1 MKNIIRILEQAA
13 EQHGQNGILVQDGSL
28 IPYREME
35 KAVRKTAN
43 RLRAAGVPAGGCAMI
58 SVSDSYRFFVTFWGM
73 VCADIVP
80 VVISY
85 SKSFRSCRQYQ
96 ESIENICKTVPSCY
110 MVTDCTDDLPRD
122 RFAGLIDCAVLE
134 QMPADESIPDCTR
147 GDDDTAVIFFSSGS
161 TGVPKGVPLSHKCM
175 MAQTEAIHEQL
186 GLNEN
191 DRILNWLPCT
201 HIFGFAYQHLAA
213 LRSGAVQAHLT
224 TEQFIGA
231 PQAYLR
237 MIAERQIT
245 CTAGMNFSFD
255 LLSDV
260 MEHESDAYSLASLRH
275 FLFCGEPV
283 SASVIKRFL
292 GIAAQSG
299 FRSEAFRAA
308 YGMTE
313 TGCVLSLDT
322 DGFSEGVSTDGILA
336 VSLGTVYDGLDVRI
350 ADDSGKA
357 VPDGTQ
363 GEILVRGGAVFCG
376 YYAAE
381 DEDAFTPDG
390 YFRTGDIGFTSGGK
404 LYVSGRKKDIII
416 VNGINYYPADF
427 EAAVERECGIRTL
440 LTQRTDGAV
449 VLYFRRDQA
458 ESDARKTAGRI
469 LQTVL
474 SYSALEISIFV
485 PVESLRITE
494 RGKIDRRYYR
504 DLAEKTE
511 TVPEAIGRQM
521 LAAYCNDSSAA
532 DTDPVIAAEVC
543 AICSGILG
551 IQAAPDDQF
560 YLLGGSSVK
569 VMQLAEQLSA
579 RYGVSVSMY
588 ALINAPDIRSIA
600 AMVSGSNVA
609 TDTECEAILPDKA
622 AWYQPFPLTDIQIS
636 YVFGRNQMYD
646 GGGIPTR
653 IFFEYRTTLD
663 IKRLEDAVNRVIRD
677 QKVLRTVFS
686 ADGTQRVL
694 ENCPRFEITV
704 CDVRHLSE
712 AEQHR
717 ILHEKKTE
725 IAAGDCKLDVWP
737 LFAMEAVMTSSDGCH
752 LLLGIDLMILDA
764 YHVLAFQ
771 DAVIQYYRDPQLGGT
786 EPEFSFR
793 DYVMEL
799 NRRKQS
805 DKYESDKAY
814 WMAMAEDF
822 PAAPQL
828 LFQMPPAEM
837 GKPVFVRKSL
847 TLSSDEYNTLRR
859 YAEENRVSVSALFST
874 AYAYVLSR
882 YSNQKQIALNYTVFD
897 RYAFSPEITKVM
909 GDYTSTILVPF
920 TFDGE
925 TVQQA
930 VQNTQQAVIAG
941 LDHRMFSGVEFCRE
955 LRILKN
961 TGNSAIM
968 PYVFTSTVGLGVAV
982 PQELGEPV
990 SGISQTAQVF
1000 IDCQLWKQSGG
1011 LTVNWDYV
1019 SQLFAPSVID
1029 EMFALFSRCI
1039 RSLPLLRSFAEAA
1052 DPDGALADFVAAY
1065 NRTAQDIP
1073 TALLQEAF
1081 EKNAAEHGKR
1091 IAVSDT
1097 HGSFTYAELNRYAE
1111 QTAAKLQQA
1120 GVKPGSFVGVRAYR
1134 VKETIGNILG
1144 ILKAGAAYVPVDP
1157 DNPASRQDDIL
1168 TNSECV
1174 LCIEKDYGADGSAA
1188 DYRRPEISTDQ
1199 PAYVIYTSGS
1209 TGKPKGV
1216 VITHDA
1222 AWNTVCDINAR
1233 YHVMPD
1239 DRIIGLSSMCF
1250 DLSVYDIFGS
1260 LSAGAQLCMVPDLH
1274 NVRQVA
1280 QIVLDNKVTVWNS
1293 VPAVMQMYVEQ
1304 IEQDAPESCVWSCDA
1319 PPVRVHENPLRLVI
1333 MSGDWIPMN
1342 LPDRISRVIPGAEII
1357 SMGGAT
1363 EASIW
1368 SIYYPITHIQR
1379 EWNSI
1384 PYGRPLANQSF
1395 YVLSYD
1401 GALCPTDVR
1410 GELCIGGRGVALGY
1424 HNNPEKTDAAFF
1436 VHPTFGRLYR
1446 TGDLGALR
1454 RDGNIEFMGRRDHQV
1469 KVGGH
1474 RIELGEIEHA
1484 FRAQQNV
1491 ADVVI
1496 TAKKSDKNIPVIYAY
1511 VVAAAGQI
1519 DVPELKNAV
1528 STMIPKYMIPA
1539 HIILLDS
1546 IPLTSNGKIDRKAL
1560 PEIAEESEIAAPRNA
1575 AEQAVSEIWCKV
1587 LGRTEISVHEDFYDA
1602 GGDSLKLIRIAADL
1616 EDCFHVHTSHV
1627 ALLDAGTIAGQAR
1640 YLESLAGTANAVSEK
1655 ITVEPDPA
1663 HQYEPFALTQ
1673 LQNAYLVGR
1682 DEMYEIGGIA
1692 THGYYEYDTALDLG
1706 RLERAVNKVIADQPM
1721 LRMYITADSRQCFAR
1736 ALDFHINITDAQHMT
1751 EQEQEEAVLRYREQY
1766 SHEVMDPAKPP
1777 LFRLAAVKTSPDHA
1791 VLIFSVDLL
1800 TMDAASVQ
1808 LFKHLVLTAY
1818 DHPETPPSAVRFTF
1832 RDFVSGIAQIRSCS
1846 QYAEDE
1852 AYWAE
1857 KSYDFPPAPQL
1868 PLLKP
1873 ISEVSQIT
1881 CRRLGMT
1888 AAPAEWSALKSLAA
1902 AHSVSPSAVLV
1913 VLYAKVLS
1921 HFSNQPDCCINMTTF
1936 NRYSFHE
1943 DTDKIIGD
1951 FTSTMLLD
1959 LHFKTDE
1966 AFWQFVQDTQ
1976 KHITENLEHR
1986 SFSGLDF
1993 MKLIRQNGKDCQ
2005 RYIAPVVFTSTLSS
2019 RDAAYTK
2026 SFGTERYGISQT
2038 SQVYLDCQV
2047 AEECGA
2053 LHITWD
2059 YVEQLLSPET
2069 AEAMFVMFERAVRSL
2084 CEQTTLRSVTAPDA
2098 AALKRICEYNSTAKD
2113 ITKETLH
2120 GLFLRTAR
2128 NFPQKPAVKDT
2139 EGSYTYAELETA
2151 SAKAAAYLQKNGV
2164 KSGDFVGVLASRS
2177 RYTVAN
2183 ILGILR
2189 AGAAYVPVDPN
2200 NPRARRDDILAN
2212 AGCKICMEGC
2222 IWEHENSA
2230 QFTSPMVEPDQTA
2243 YVIYTSGS
2251 TGKPKGVVITHDAAS
2266 NTIQDINQRFH
2277 VTAQDNII
2285 GLSSMCFD
2293 LSVYDLFGAF
2303 AAGSTLVMIPEIHD
2317 VRYIQETVRREE
2329 ITVWNSVPAV
2339 MQMYL
2344 DVSDSSKPLEHPKK
2358 PLRLVMLSGDWIPLA
2373 LPERINR
2380 CLPNAQLISLGG
2392 ATEASIWSIY
2402 YPVKAVQPEWNS
2414 IPYGMP
2420 LANQSFYVLD
2430 YDGNPCADHVPGE
2443 LMIGGRGVAE
2453 CYHNDPEKTAASYF
2467 MHPLFGRLYRTGDF
2481 GRMQS
2486 EGYIEFL
2493 GRRDNQVKIRGHRI
2507 ELGEIES
2514 AMLEQP
2520 AIRQACA
2527 VILRSDSGSYI
2538 AAAAVSDE
2546 AIDSSTLKAALSQRI
2561 PHYMIPSVIIQ
2572 VTEMP
2577 LTVNGKIDRQRLEEM
2592 CRTEE
2597 SAAEIAEAQTET
2609 EKTVESFW
2617 KEILELDTVGVNQDF
2632 YELDGDSIKL
2642 FTIIAK
2648 LEQTYGITIPREQVF
2663 SLLTITEMAELVETL
2678 TSCAE

>member
-1 MKNIIRILEQAA
+1 MNNIIHILERAA
-13 EQHGQNGILVQDGSL
+13 DRHGQNGFAFRNGTRIS
-28 IPYREME
+28 YREMDAE
-35 KAVRKTAN
+35 VRKTAN
-43 RLRAAGVPAGGCAMI
+43 RLRAAGIPAGGCAMI
-58 SVSDSYRFFVTFWGM
+58 SVSDPYRFFVTFWGM
-73 VCADIVP
+73 IRSDIVP
-80 VVISY
+80 VVISCG
-85 SKSFRSCRQYQ
+85 KSFRNCRQYQ
-96 ESIENICKTVPSCY
+96 ESIENICRTVPSCY
-110 MVTDCTDDLPRD
+110 MVTDCTDDLPGE
-122 RFAGLIDCAVLE
+122 RFAGLIGSAALE
-134 QMPADESIPDCTR
+134 RIAAEGPVPECTR
-147 GDDDTAVIFFSSGS
+147 GGDNTAVIFFSSGS
-161 TGVPKGVPLSHKCM
+161 TGMPKGVPLSHKCLTVQ
-175 MAQTEAIHEQL
+175 AEAIHKRL
-186 GLNEN
+186 GLDEN

-213 LRSGAVQAHLT
+213 LRAGAVQVHLT
-224 TEQFIGA
+224 AEQFIGE

-237 MIAERQIT
+237 MIAELRIT

-260 MEHESDAYSLASLRH
+260 MDRENGTYSLASLRH
-275 FLFCGEPV
+275 FLFSGEPA
-283 SASVIKRFL
+283 SAAVIKRFL
-292 GIAAQSG
+292 GIAKQSG
-299 FRSEAFRAA
+299 FCAEAFRAA

-322 DGFSEGVSTDGILA
+322 DGFSEGMSSDGVSA
-336 VSLGTVYDGLDVRI
+336 VSLGHVYNGLDVRI
-350 ADDSGKA
+350 ADERGKA
-357 VPDGTQ
+357 VPDGAQ
-363 GEILVRGGAVFCG
+363 GEILVRGDAVFHG

-381 DEDAFTPDG
+381 DEDLFTQDG
-390 YFRTGDIGFTSGGK
+390 FFRTGDIGFVSGGK
-404 LYVSGRKKDIII
+404 LYVSGRKKDMII

-427 EAAVERECGIRTL
+427 ETVIGRECGIRTL
-440 LTQRTDGAV
+440 LTQRADGAV
-449 VLYFRRDQA
+449 VLFFRRDPA
-458 ESDARKTAGRI
+458 DPDARRTAGRI

-485 PVESLRITE
+485 PVGSLRITE
-494 RGKIDRRYYR
+494 RGKTDRRYYR
-504 DLAEKTE
+504 ELAENTE
-511 TVPEAIGRQM
+511 TVPETIGRQL
-521 LAAYCNDSSAA
+521 LASYCRDSSAA
-532 DTDPVIAAEVC
+532 GPDSAILAEVC
-543 AICSGILG
+543 AVCSEILG
-551 IQAAPDDQF
+551 THAAPEDQF
-560 YLLGGSSVK
+560 CLLGGSSVK

-579 RYGVSVSMY
+579 RWGVSVSVY
-588 ALINAPDIRSIA
+588 ALTNAPDIRSIA
-600 AMVSGSNVA
+600 AMVSAEKAAADADAGAV
-609 TDTECEAILPDKA
+609 LPDRA
-622 AWYQPFPLTDIQIS
+622 AWYQPFPLTDIQMS
-636 YVFGRNQMYD
+636 YLFGRNTVYD

-663 IKRLEDAVNRVIRD
+663 LSRLEDALNRVIRD
-677 QKVLRTVFS
+677 QKALRTVFS

-694 ENCPRFEITV
+694 ENCPRLKIPV
-704 CDVRHLSE
+704 SDVRHFSA
-712 AEQHR
+712 AEQNR
-717 ILHEKKTE
+717 ILHEKKTAV
-725 IAAGDCKLDVWP
+725 AAGDCVPDVWP
-737 LFAMEAVMTSSDGCH
+737 LFALEAVMTAQDGCH
-752 LLLGIDLMILDA
+752 LLFGIDLMILDA

-771 DAVIQYYRDPQLGGT
+771 DALMRYYRDPQCGGT
-786 EPEFSFR
+786 EPDFSFR
-793 DYVMEL
+793 DYVTEL

-805 DKYESDKAY
+805 RQYESDKAY

-828 LFQMPPAEM
+828 PYRVLPAET
-837 GKPVFVRKSL
+837 GRPVFVRKSL
-847 TLSSDEYNTLRR
+847 TLTSEEYHTLCR
-859 YAEENRVSVSALFST
+859 YAEENRVSVSTLFST
-874 AYAYVLSR
+874 VYAYVLSR
-882 YSNQKQIALNYTVFD
+882 YSDQRQIALNYTVFD

-930 VQNTQQAVIAG
+930 VRSTQQAVIAG

-982 PQELGEPV
+982 PRELGEPV

-1000 IDCQLWKQSGG
+1000 LDCQLWEQGGG

-1019 SQLFAPSVID
+1019 SQLFALSVID
-1029 EMFALFSRCI
+1029 GMFALFSRCI
-1039 RSLPLLRSFAEAA
+1039 RRLPALTSFAEAA

-1065 NRTAQDIP
+1065 NQTAQDIP
-1073 TALLQEAF
+1073 AALLQTAF
-1081 EKNAAEHGKR
+1081 EKNAAEHGER
-1091 IAVSDT
+1091 IAVSDLL
-1097 HGSFTYAELNRYAE
+1097 GSFTYAELNRYAE

-1120 GVKPGSFVGVRAYR
+1120 GVRPGSFVGVRVYR

-1157 DNPASRQDDIL
+1157 EHPASRQEDIL

-1174 LCIEKDYGADGSAA
+1174 LCIEKDYGADGSAD
-1188 DYRRPEISTDQ
+1188 DYRKPEISTGQ

-1216 VITHDA
+1216 VIAHDS
-1222 AWNTVCDINAR
+1222 AWNTVCDINER
-1233 YHVMPD
+1233 YHIAPD

-1260 LSAGAQLCMVPDLH
+1260 LSAGARLCIVPDLH

-1280 QIVLDNKVTVWNS
+1280 QIVSEEKITVWNS

-1304 IEQDAPESCVWSCDA
+1304 IERDAPEPCIWSCDA
-1319 PPVRVHENPLRLVI
+1319 PPVRVRENPLRLII
-1333 MSGDWIPMN
+1333 MSGDWIPLN
-1342 LPDRISRVIPGAEII
+1342 LPDRISRAIPGAEII

-1401 GALCPTDVR
+1401 GTLCPADVQ

-1424 HNNPEKTDAAFF
+1424 HNDPQKTDAAFF
-1436 VHPTFGRLYR
+1436 VHPAFGRLYR
-1446 TGDLGALR
+1446 TGDLGALHP
-1454 RDGNIEFMGRRDHQV
+1454 DGNIEFMGRRDHQV

-1484 FRAQQNV
+1484 FRVQENI
-1491 ADVVI
+1491 ADVVV
-1496 TAKKSDKNIPVIYAY
+1496 TVKKSDRNLPVIYAY
-1511 VVAAAGQI
+1511 VVAASGQI
-1519 DVPELKNAV
+1519 DISELKNAV
-1528 STMIPKYMIPA
+1528 GTMLPKYMIPA
-1539 HIILLDS
+1539 HVIQLDS
-1546 IPLTSNGKIDRKAL
+1546 IPLTPNGKIDRKAL
-1560 PEIAEESEIAAPRNA
+1560 PEITEEAVTAVPRNA
-1575 AEQAVSEIWCKV
+1575 AEQAVSEIWCRV
-1587 LGRTEISVHEDFYDA
+1587 LGRTEISVNEDFYDA

-1616 EDCFHVHTSHV
+1616 EDCFRVHASHV

-1640 YLESLAGTANAVSEK
+1640 YLESLTGTADVSAER

-1682 DEMYEIGGIA
+1682 DEMYELGGIA
-1692 THGYYEYDTALDLG
+1692 THGYYEYDTSLDPE

-1721 LRMYITADSRQCFAR
+1721 LRMYITADGKQCFAP
-1736 ALDFHINITDAQHMT
+1736 ALDFHIEITDVRHMT
-1751 EQEQEEAVLRYREQY
+1751 VEEQEEAVLRFRERY
-1766 SHEVMDPAKPP
+1766 SHEVMDPAKAP
-1777 LFRLAAVKTSPDHA
+1777 LFRLAAVKTAPGHA

-1800 TMDAASVQ
+1800 AMDAASVQ

-1818 DHPETPPSAVRFTF
+1818 DHPEAPPSDVKFTF
-1832 RDFVSGIAQIRSCS
+1832 RDFVRGIAQIRSS
-1846 QYAEDE
+1846 SRYAEDE
-1852 AYWAE
+1852 AYWTE

-1868 PLLKP
+1868 PLLIP
-1873 ISEVSQIT
+1873 IPEASQIT

-1902 AHSVSPSAVLV
+1902 AHGVSPSAVLV

-1936 NRYSFHE
+1936 NRYEFHE
-1943 DTDKIIGD
+1943 DVSRMIGD

-1959 LHFKTDE
+1959 LHFKTDG
-1966 AFWQFVQDTQ
+1966 AFWQFVLDTQ
-1976 KHITENLEHR
+1976 KRITENLEHR

-2005 RYIAPVVFTSTLSS
+2005 RYTSPVVFTSTLSG

-2026 SFGTERYGISQT
+2026 TFGTERYGISQT
-2038 SQVYLDCQV
+2038 SQVYLDCQA
-2047 AEECGA
+2047 AEECGV

-2059 YVEQLLSPET
+2059 YAEQLLAPET
-2069 AEAMFVMFERAVRSL
+2069 AEAMFTMFGRAVRSL
-2084 CEQTTLRSVTAPDA
+2084 CDQTTLRSVTAPDE
-2098 AALKRICEYNSTAKD
+2098 AALKRIREYNSTAKD
-2113 ITKETLH
+2113 IAKETLH
-2120 GLFLRTAR
+2120 GMFLRTAQIR
-2128 NFPQKPAVKDT
+2128 PQKPAVKDAG
-2139 EGSYTYAELETA
+2139 GSYTYAELEAA
-2151 SAKAAAYLQKNGV
+2151 SAKAAAFLQKNGV
-2164 KSGDFVGVLASRS
+2164 KPGDFVGVFASRT

-2183 ILGILR
+2183 ILGVLR

-2222 IWEHENSA
+2222 VWEHEDPA
-2230 QFTSPMVEPDQTA
+2230 QLIPVPADPACIA

-2251 TGKPKGVVITHDAAS
+2251 TGRPKGVVITHDAAS

-2277 VTAQDNII
+2277 VTEQDNLI

-2303 AAGSTLVMIPEIHD
+2303 AAGGTLVMIPEIHD

-2344 DVSDSSKPLEHPKK
+2344 DAADSSKPLDAKKK

-2373 LPERINR
+2373 LPERISR

-2392 ATEASIWSIY
+2392 ATEASVWSIC

-2443 LMIGGRGVAE
+2443 LMIGGRGVAV
-2453 CYHNDPEKTAASYF
+2453 CYHNDPEKTAAAYF

-2481 GRMQS
+2481 GRMQP

-2493 GRRDNQVKIRGHRI
+2493 GRRDSQVKIRGHRI
-2507 ELGEIES
+2507 ELGEIEA
-2514 AMLEQP
+2514 AMLGQP
-2520 AIRQACA
+2520 SVRQACA
-2527 VILRSDSGSYI
+2527 VILKSDSGLYI
-2538 AAAAVSDE
+2538 AATAVSDTE
-2546 AIDSSTLKAALSQRI
+2546 LDSGTLKAALSQRI

-2572 VTEMP
+2572 VAEMP

-2597 SAAEIAEAQTET
+2597 AAAEITAAQTET
-2609 EKTVESFW
+2609 EKTVEGFW
-2617 KEILELDTVGVNQDF
+2617 KEVLALDAVGVNQDF

-2642 FTIIAK
+2642 FTIVAK
-2648 LEQTYGITIPREQVF
+2648 LEMTYGISIPREQVF
-2663 SLLTITEMAELVETL
+2663 SLMTIAEMAELVETL
-2678 TSCAE
+2678 IQDAE